1 MIDNATVD
9 KIHAAANIVEIV
21 GDFVSLKKKGTNYQA
36 CCPFHH
42 EKTPS
47 FVVSP
52 NGGFFKCF
60 GCGEGGSAL
69 TFVMKHESIS
79 YVDALR
85 YVAKKYGI
93 EIEEKELSE
102 ESKKAA
108 SERESMMLL
117 NIYASNYFASQLTE
131 TAEGRNIGLAY
142 FRERGFN
149 DVTIQKFG
157 LGYCPSSGDAFSAA
171 ALREGYKEQ
180 YLTATGLTIKR
191 EQGGYY
197 DRFSGRV
204 IFPITTFTGKV
215 IGFGGRTMRSDKKV
229 AKYLNSPESEIYHKS
244 DTLYGISQSKRAI
257 SQADKAI
264 LVEGYTDVISLH
276 QSGIENVVASS
287 GTSLTQGQVQII
299 NKLTKN
305 VTVLYDG
312 DSAGMKAS
320 LRGID
325 IILKEGLNVR
335 VVPLPEGE
343 DPDSFAR
350 SHTSEELFRYID
362 ENEVDFITFKSKL
375 LMDEVKN
382 DPIGRAKVI
391 SDVIT
396 SVSVI
401 DDNLVRSQYIKEC
414 SVLLEC
420 DIELIKSEIAK
431 LRESYKNGDA
441 GREVEVNRQKKQ
453 AFLKESSL
461 VFSNVD
467 IRDQIVY
474 SFEKELVSYI
484 LLYGSRNFLYQIDPK
499 EEPIDVNVAKLI
511 FDELEVDNIEL
522 LYPTYATVFNIYKE
536 LLSGV
541 KEGEE
546 VSVEKL
552 INHDKED
559 VVSFVVDVLS
569 KSEKYIPSKIWAKID
584 APVIS
589 EESSLNRAVPKS
601 IELYKRHIIENMI
614 KTLFAKLQFLS
625 EEESVKELHNFA
637 TLKQTSKII
646 CEKYDRIM

>member
-1 MIDNATVD
+1 MIDSATVD
-9 KIHAAANIVEIV
+9 RIHAAANIVEIV

-69 TFVMKHESIS
+69 TFVMKHESLS
-79 YVDALR
+79 YGDALR

-93 EIEEKELSE
+93 DIEEKELSE
-102 ESKKAA
+102 EGKKAA
-108 SERESMMLL
+108 SERESMMSL
-117 NIYASNYFASQLTE
+117 NIYASNYFSSQLKD

-157 LGYCPSSGDAFSAA
+157 LGYCPSSGDAFTNA
-171 ALREGYKEQ
+171 ALREGHKEQ

-204 IFPITTFTGKV
+204 IFPISTFTGRI

-287 GTSLTQGQVQII
+287 GTSLTQGQVQMI

-335 VVPLPEGE
+335 VVLLPEGE

-350 SHTSEELFRYID
+350 SHTTDELFRYID
-362 ENEVDFITFKSKL
+362 ENEVDFISFKSKL

-391 SDVIT
+391 TDVIE

-401 DDNLVRSQYIKEC
+401 DNDVVRSQYIKEC

-420 DIELIKSEIAK
+420 DIDLIKSEIAK
-431 LRESYKNGDA
+431 LRALAKNGEA
-441 GREVEVNRQKKQ
+441 GREIEINRQKKQ
-453 AFLKESSL
+453 AFLKEPSS

-467 IRDQIVY
+467 IRDQIIY
-474 SFEKELVSYI
+474 TFEKELVSYI
-484 LLYGSRNFLYQIDPK
+484 LLYGSRNFFYQTAAE

-511 FDELEVDNIEL
+511 FDELDVDNIEL
-522 LYPTYATVFNIYKE
+522 LYPTYATVFNLYKE
-536 LLSGV
+536 LLNGA
-541 KEGEE
+541 EDGEE
-546 VSVEKL
+546 VKVEKL
-552 INHDKED
+552 VNHSKED

-569 KSEKYIPSKIWAKID
+569 RSEKYIPSKIWAKLD
-584 APVIS
+584 VPVIS
-589 EESSLNRAVPKS
+589 EESSLNKAVPKA

-614 KTLFAKLQFLS
+614 KTLFAKLQYLS
-625 EEESVKELHNFA
+625 EEESVKELMNFA